1 MAHGGARRVPCR
13 SVGLFGWFHGWP
25 RTGYAGVV
33 LRLDT
38 GYRVEHLIGKILVPP
53 MVRREARKEMPAN
66 MAALK
71 KWVEAS

>member
-38 GYRVEHLIGKILVPP
+38 GYRVERASILCPP
-53 MVRREARKEMPAN
+53 RPRDFPGRGRPGRRVR
-66 MAALK
+66 
-71 KWVEAS
+71 